1 MTWLKWLLAAIALV
15 LMLMFAIVAGLGL
28 LTADEESQVRHIP
41 VGQRTIT
48 VSHYKSLTQDTTAD
62 GVKIVADGHTIMAT
76 PDAISIDGKT
86 QNFDP
91 TQDVEITIDESGAM
105 QAKVLSAAA
114 PGPNDED
121 APSGGD
127 SDASPPQ

>member
-1 MTWLKWLLAAIALV
+1 
-15 LMLMFAIVAGLGL
+15 
-28 LTADEESQVRHIP
+28 
-41 VGQRTIT
+41 
-48 VSHYKSLTQDTTAD
+48 DTTAD

-105 QAKVLSAAA
+105 QAKGLSAAA

-121 APSGGD
+121 APAGGG
-127 SDASPPQ
+127 SDASPPQWSHTGARKRSLWSSRGGAMTRLC